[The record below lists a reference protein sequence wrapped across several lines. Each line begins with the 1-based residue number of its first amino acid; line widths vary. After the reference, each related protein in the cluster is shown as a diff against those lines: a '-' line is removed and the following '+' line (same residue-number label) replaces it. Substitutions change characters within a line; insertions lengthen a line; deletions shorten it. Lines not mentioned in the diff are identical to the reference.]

1 MVRDLGREYPPDRCR
16 YYLGTAGCPLRGGPA
31 AVTTLPGEVFHATTV
46 SINGKGGV
54 LILGPP
60 SGSGKSAL
68 ALELMALGAVL
79 VADDRSRVTAQDGQL
94 IAHAPPPPRLQGVIE
109 ARHVGLIRVPHVETV
124 PPLRLAVDMGGQLEP
139 DRLPQPKS
147 LTISGTALD
156 LLWRVDAP
164 PHFPSAIWQLVNG
177 GEAVR

>member
-1 MVRDLGREYPPDRCR
+1 MTSPQ
-16 YYLGTAGCPLRGGPA
+16 
-31 AVTTLPGEVFHATTV
+31 GEVFHATTV
-46 SINGKGGV
+46 AINGKGV
-54 LILGPP
+54 LILGP

-79 VADDRSRVTAQDGQL
+79 VADDRSRVTCENGL
-94 IAHAPPPPRLQGVIE
+94 LVAHAPPRMQGVIE
-109 ARHVGLIRVPHVETV
+109 ARYVGLIRVPHVETA
-124 PPLRLAVDMGGQLEP
+124 PLRLAVDMGQLEP

-164 PHFPSAIWQLVNG
+164 HFPSAIWQLVNG
-177 GEAVR
+177 EAVR

>member
-1 MVRDLGREYPPDRCR
+1 M
-16 YYLGTAGCPLRGGPA
+16 
-31 AVTTLPGEVFHATTV
+31 TTQSGSGPGEVFHATTV
-46 SINGKGGV
+46 AINGKGV
-54 LILGPP
+54 LILGP

-79 VADDRSRVTAQDGQL
+79 VADDHSRVTARNGQL
-94 IAHAPPPPRLQGVIE
+94 IAHAPPRMQGVIE
-109 ARHVGLIRVPHVETV
+109 ARHVGLIRVHHVETV
-124 PPLRLAVDMGGQLEP
+124 PLRLAVDMGQVEP
-139 DRLPQPKS
+139 ERLPQPKS

-164 PHFPSAIWQLVNG
+164 HFPSAIWQLMN